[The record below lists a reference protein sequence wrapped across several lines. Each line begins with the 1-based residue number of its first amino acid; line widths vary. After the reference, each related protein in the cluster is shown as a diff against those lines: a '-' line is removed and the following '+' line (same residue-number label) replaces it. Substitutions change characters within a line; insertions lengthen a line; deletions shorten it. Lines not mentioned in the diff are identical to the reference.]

1 MKWVFRKIPLRNR
14 KAFTLIEVTVALI
27 ILGMITATVLVVV
40 NRAIDTVVLWQTKM
54 QAFDI
59 ARENMEKIL
68 VQSAVSD
75 SVEYGISEENP
86 DITWE
91 TTVESFYE
99 PITNNMWVRA
109 VCSAEFTDDNGEE
122 QKIELTH
129 WLTSLSKEQVL
140 QILEQKQ
147 RESEYYEAM
156 AENAGQESQDQ
167 QQTEQSQQV
176 NQLQQQANQM
186 QQQAEQIQQQAEQ
199 LQQQAEQLQQQ
210 AEQPQ
215 QAEQQQAKQ
224 QQAEQL
230 QQQAEQLQRQAE
242 QLQHQAEQLQRQ
254 AEQLQR
260 QAEQSQQDE
269 EAVAWKEIESWL
281 GPPPEGYQHWGQVP
295 EEQFWKAVME
305 NLFKNK

>member
-1 MKWVFRKIPLRNR
+1 MKWVFRKIPLRNH

-129 WLTSLSKEQVL
+129 WLTSLNKDQIL

-167 QQTEQSQQV
+167 QQTEQ
-176 NQLQQQANQM
+176 N
-186 QQQAEQIQQQAEQ
+186 
-199 LQQQAEQLQQQ
+199 
-210 AEQPQ
+210 
-215 QAEQQQAKQ
+215 
-224 QQAEQL
+224 
-230 QQQAEQLQRQAE
+230 
-242 QLQHQAEQLQRQ
+242 
-254 AEQLQR
+254 
-260 QAEQSQQDE
+260 QQDE
-269 EAVAWKEIESWL
+269 EAVAWKEMDALI

>member
-147 RESEYYEAM
+147 REREYYEAT
-156 AENAGQESQDQ
+156 AENAGQVPQDQQQEQTTDQ
-167 QQTEQSQQV
+167 QQTEQSQQ
-176 NQLQQQANQM
+176 
-186 QQQAEQIQQQAEQ
+186 
-199 LQQQAEQLQQQ
+199 
-210 AEQPQ
+210 
-215 QAEQQQAKQ
+215 
-224 QQAEQL
+224 
-230 QQQAEQLQRQAE
+230 
-242 QLQHQAEQLQRQ
+242 
-254 AEQLQR
+254 
-260 QAEQSQQDE
+260 DE
-269 EAVAWKEIESWL
+269 EAVTWKEIESWL
-281 GPPPEGYQHWGQVP
+281 GPPPKGYEHWGKVP

-305 NLFKNK
+305 NSFKNK

>member
-14 KAFTLIEVTVALI
+14 KAFTPTPIYIVAAKLKKTVKATSAGFENAQSRCKLVRGFTLIEVTVALI

-54 QAFDI
+54 QAFDV

-68 VQSAVSD
+68 GQSAVSD

-147 RESEYYEAM
+147 REEEYYEAM
-156 AENAGQESQDQ
+156 AENAGQEPQDQ
-167 QQTEQSQQV
+167 QQTEQSQQ
-176 NQLQQQANQM
+176 
-186 QQQAEQIQQQAEQ
+186 E
-199 LQQQAEQLQQQ
+199 
-210 AEQPQ
+210 
-215 QAEQQQAKQ
+215 
-224 QQAEQL
+224 
-230 QQQAEQLQRQAE
+230 
-242 QLQHQAEQLQRQ
+242 
-254 AEQLQR
+254 
-260 QAEQSQQDE
+260 E
-269 EAVAWKEIESWL
+269 EAVTWKEIESWL
-281 GPPPEGYQHWGQVP
+281 GPPPEGYQHWGKVP